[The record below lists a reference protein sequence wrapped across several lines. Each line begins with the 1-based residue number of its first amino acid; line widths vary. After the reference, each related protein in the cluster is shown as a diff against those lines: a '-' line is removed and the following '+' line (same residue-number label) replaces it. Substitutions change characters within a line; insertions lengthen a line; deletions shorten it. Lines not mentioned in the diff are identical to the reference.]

1 MLLDCRPVPEPSAI
15 EIRTASGSIRAG
27 QLDYAEE
34 FVKTIAK
41 AEDSLK
47 LLENQRVLETQRS
60 ADYTFL
66 IHFESAAYF
75 FDYFE
80 YWASYYE
87 PLPESLIQKIK
98 ELSAHPGTEI
108 ILDTSCKGT
117 VFKKLI

>member
-1 MLLDCRPVPEPSAI
+1 M
-15 EIRTASGSIRAG
+15 
-27 QLDYAEE
+27 Q
-34 FVKTIAK
+34 TIAK
-41 AEDSLK
+41 AEDSLE
-47 LLENQRVLETQRS
+47 LLENQRVFETHRS

-66 IHFESAAYF
+66 IHFESAADF

-98 ELSAHPGTEI
+98 ELSAHTGTEI
-108 ILDTSCKGT
+108 ILDTRCKST